1 MVPQR
6 DGFEFNRLREKLLR
20 ENFKDP
26 LERSKALSWVIYL
39 LDLGKFLYESE
50 IMIANMDEPL
60 DPGVLVEIMV
70 AKEMGKPV
78 IEFRTDSRSPF
89 GDMGEI
95 HKGMHF
101 FPLFP
106 SDHFIFMPTLK
117 IDNVNDVATFYT
129 ALTDELEKAI

>member
-1 MVPQR
+1 
-6 DGFEFNRLREKLLR
+6 
-20 ENFKDP
+20 
-26 LERSKALSWVIYL
+26 
-39 LDLGKFLYESE
+39 
-50 IMIANMDEPL
+50 MIANMDEPL

-78 IEFRTDSRSPF
+78 IEYRTDSRSPF

-117 IDNVNDVATFYT
+117 IGSASDVTGFYSG
-129 ALTDELEKAI
+129 LTEELDKAIQDK